1 MRKGKPKVLVQQI
14 ERTAY
19 VRHMILEEKKCIVCG
34 KVFEGVKKR
43 RYCSRAC
50 QAKANYDRHAD
61 QYRQARVEKYHQ
73 ERNPA
78 GRKK

>member
-14 ERTAY
+14 ERMAY
-19 VRHMILEEKKCIVCG
+19 VRHMVLEEKKCLVCG

-50 QAKANYDRHAD
+50 QAKANYERHAD
-61 QYRQARVEKYHQ
+61 EYRKARVEKYQ
-73 ERNPA
+73 AEKKTA
-78 GRKK
+78 GKK

>member
-14 ERTAY
+14 ERMAY
-19 VRHMILEEKKCIVCG
+19 VRHMVLEEKKCLVCG

-50 QAKANYDRHAD
+50 QAKANYERHAEE
-61 QYRQARVEKYHQ
+61 YRENRVEKYRQ
-73 ERNPA
+73 EKRATA
-78 GRKK
+78 GKK

>member
-14 ERTAY
+14 ERMAY
-19 VRHMILEEKKCIVCG
+19 VRHMILEEKKCLVCG

-50 QAKANYDRHAD
+50 QAKANYERHAD
-61 QYRQARVEKYHQ
+61 EYRKARVEKYQ
-73 ERNPA
+73 AEKKTA
-78 GRKK
+78 RKK